1 MFEPRFKVLFLEPA
15 AHYLDELNPKAR
27 EKIYA
32 NIYKSTF
39 TTDPELLKKVRDDI
53 WEFRTHY
60 GGIQY
65 RILAFWDHTR
75 TDQTLVIATHGFV
88 KKQDKIPKKE
98 INRAIKIRLRYFQSK
113 Y

>member
-1 MFEPRFKVLFLEPA
+1 MFDPRFKVLFLEPA
-15 AHYLDELNPKAR
+15 AHFLDIVHAKVR

-32 NIYKSTF
+32 NIYKSRYA
-39 TTDPELLKKVRDDI
+39 TDPELLKKVRDDI

-65 RILAFWDHTR
+65 RILAFWDNT
-75 TDQTLVIATHGFV
+75 TIAETLVIATHGFI
-88 KKQDKIPKKE
+88 KKTDKIPKKE
-98 INRAIKIRLRYFQSK
+98 INRAIALRRHYFQSK